1 VVRSS
6 GAQDWASASCQPEY
20 HAGEKLGAKRRA
32 DEMSDY
38 HDSQYM
44 YEAQDQLEQMA
55 QLAQNHFASLIDDK
69 GFSFGPTE
77 RTAYNF
83 TMFRYLQSPLCLEI
97 EMDFRDNGVGMYALK
112 LDDATVPKN
121 TWVMY
126 NSDRRIYFLTL
137 LRNVLKVQDDRLMAL
152 YQHQF
157 SEGPHGYRWAMQ
169 GLDQYRD
176 LVMDYSDT
184 VLVQPLDRLFPSKG

>member
-1 VVRSS
+1 
-6 GAQDWASASCQPEY
+6 
-20 HAGEKLGAKRRA
+20 
-32 DEMSDY
+32 MSDY
-38 HDSQYM
+38 QDSQYM

-55 QLAQNHFASLIDDK
+55 QNHFAFLIDDK

-112 LDDATVPKN
+112 LNSATAPRN
-121 TWVMY
+121 TWMMY
-126 NSDRRIYFLTL
+126 NSDRGTFFLTL
-137 LRNVLKVQDDRLMAL
+137 LRIVLKVQDDRLMAL

-176 LVMDYSDT
+176 LVMDYIDT
-184 VLVQPLDRLFPSKG
+184 VRVQPLDRLFPSIG